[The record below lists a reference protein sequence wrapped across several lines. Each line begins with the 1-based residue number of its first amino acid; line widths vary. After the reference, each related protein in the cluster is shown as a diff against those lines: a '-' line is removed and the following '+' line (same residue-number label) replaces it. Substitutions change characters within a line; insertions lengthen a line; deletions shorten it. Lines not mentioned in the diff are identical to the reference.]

1 MVRPFA
7 GDVEYDALIPLLPK
21 DTLFVFEMSPR
32 RTVEEIAEGRAKWV
46 ERFGE

>member
-1 MVRPFA
+1 V
-7 GDVEYDALIPLLPK
+7 DYDSLIPLLPR

-32 RTVEEIAEGRAKWV
+32 RTVEEITTARTKWI